1 MRIFHQK
8 KILYLINFY
17 KTLLSPLDSADK
29 KYFFILVYL
38 NIFGSIIE
46 FLSLSIII
54 PVLYF
59 LINDNIFEYK
69 EYLEY
74 LKISN
79 FDKNSIYIAVL
90 SLLVFIYFLKFLLL
104 LLIKKKN
111 WTFIFY
117 IQHKLQKKV
126 FFNFLNNSYSLYSE
140 KNSFTMFKD
149 TLSEVNRYAHGVL
162 APLNTIILES
172 FLLFTIAI
180 MTAFINFNFFILLLT
195 SSILSIIFYIK
206 IIKTKVLILANSRIK
221 NENYLIK
228 VILEA
233 FQAIKDIKIYNKEKD
248 YLNNFIKT
256 GKEISRVGIL
266 QSLYNIFPVIFFE
279 FFSLLVIVVL
289 FIILLLLN
297 KDKNTIFF
305 ILSFLAVFSFRALP
319 CFTRIIVALQTLLF
333 NKQSC
338 FNVIQ
343 NTNKILLLKKNR
355 DKIKNLNQISFK
367 GLKISY
373 KKRNVLNNI
382 SAVFN
387 RGKITGIIGNSGS
400 GKSTIVNY
408 LSGLIAS
415 ESGRFYINKKINKIS
430 NLSGRASVIA
440 KDSYLIDDT
449 IENNIVFKN
458 NDKKINVNKL
468 NQVIKISCLFDLIKS
483 LPFGIKTPIGERG
496 IKFSEGQKQR
506 ISIARALYNDND
518 IIIFDEATSSLDK
531 DTENSFLKSLI
542 NLKKNKIIIFI
553 SHDIKIVNK
562 ISDAVYQI
570 GKNKNLL
577 KLY

>member
-180 MTAFINFNFFILLLT
+180 MTAF
-195 SSILSIIFYIK
+195 
-206 IIKTKVLILANSRIK
+206 
-221 NENYLIK
+221 
-228 VILEA
+228 
-233 FQAIKDIKIYNKEKD
+233 
-248 YLNNFIKT
+248 
-256 GKEISRVGIL
+256 G
-266 QSLYNIFPVIFFE
+266 
-279 FFSLLVIVVL
+279 
-289 FIILLLLN
+289 
-297 KDKNTIFF
+297 
-305 ILSFLAVFSFRALP
+305 
-319 CFTRIIVALQTLLF
+319 
-333 NKQSC
+333 
-338 FNVIQ
+338 
-343 NTNKILLLKKNR
+343 
-355 DKIKNLNQISFK
+355 
-367 GLKISY
+367 
-373 KKRNVLNNI
+373 
-382 SAVFN
+382 
-387 RGKITGIIGNSGS
+387 
-400 GKSTIVNY
+400 
-408 LSGLIAS
+408 
-415 ESGRFYINKKINKIS
+415 
-430 NLSGRASVIA
+430 
-440 KDSYLIDDT
+440 
-449 IENNIVFKN
+449 
-458 NDKKINVNKL
+458 
-468 NQVIKISCLFDLIKS
+468 
-483 LPFGIKTPIGERG
+483 
-496 IKFSEGQKQR
+496 
-506 ISIARALYNDND
+506 
-518 IIIFDEATSSLDK
+518 
-531 DTENSFLKSLI
+531 
-542 NLKKNKIIIFI
+542 
-553 SHDIKIVNK
+553 
-562 ISDAVYQI
+562 
-570 GKNKNLL
+570 
-577 KLY
+577 